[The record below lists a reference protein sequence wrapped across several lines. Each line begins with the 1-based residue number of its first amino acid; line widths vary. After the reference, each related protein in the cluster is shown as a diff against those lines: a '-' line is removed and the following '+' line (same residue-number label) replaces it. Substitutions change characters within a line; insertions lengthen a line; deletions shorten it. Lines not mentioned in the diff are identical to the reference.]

1 MADVFVYNSHQRVY
15 STGGYYVQNNSYVES
30 FSNLY
35 LFFAVAPAASA
46 RERVCD
52 AMRQAEHS
60 KVNPMPLQNPF
71 GEEIFTFPPL
81 CPLPLAKGGAC
92 NLTQIGWLETTSY
105 IIFSACK
112 LRSKGKGDRTGA
124 NPDRFQVPP
133 VGEIDED

>member
-1 MADVFVYNSHQRVY
+1 MWSRFLICI
-15 STGGYYVQNNSYVES
+15 S
-30 FSNLY
+30 FLQG
-35 LFFAVAPAASA
+35 P
-46 RERVCD
+46 RGERKGKSLRCD
-52 AMRQAEHS
+52 AEAEHS

-71 GEEIFTFPPL
+71 GEEIFTFPPI

-124 NPDRFQVPP
+124 NLDRFQVPP